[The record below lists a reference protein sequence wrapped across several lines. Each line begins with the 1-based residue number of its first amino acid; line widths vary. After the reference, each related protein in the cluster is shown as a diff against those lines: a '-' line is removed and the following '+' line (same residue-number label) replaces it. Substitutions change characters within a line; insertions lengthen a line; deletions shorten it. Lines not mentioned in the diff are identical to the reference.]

1 MGTKEKLI
9 VRFKGKPKD
18 FSYDEL
24 KRLLGFFGYSE
35 EQASGSR
42 VVFSNKQIGHKIKL
56 HKPHPINVLK
66 RYQIEYI
73 DQELKDLGI
82 L

>member
-9 VRFKGKPKD
+9 ARFLSKPKD
-18 FSYDEL
+18 FTYSEL
-24 KRLLGFFGYSE
+24 KRLLSFYSYTE

-42 VVFSNKQIGHKIKL
+42 VVFVNKESGHKIKL
-56 HKPHPINVLK
+56 HKPHPGNVLK
-66 RYQIEYI
+66 RYQIELI
-73 DQELKDLGI
+73 ENELKYLDL

>member
-9 VRFKGKPKD
+9 ARFTAKPKD
-18 FSYDEL
+18 FSYEEL

-42 VVFSNKQIGHKIKL
+42 VVFSNKLKGHKIKL
-56 HKPHPINVLK
+56 HKPHPVNVLK
-66 RYQIEYI
+66 RYQIELI
-73 DQELKDLGI
+73 EQELKDLGI

>member
-9 VRFKGKPKD
+9 ARFVEKPKD
-18 FSYDEL
+18 FTYEEL
-24 KRLLGFFGYSE
+24 KRLLGFFGYRE

-42 VVFSNKQIGHKIKL
+42 IVFSNNLTGHKIKL

-66 RYQIEYI
+66 RYQIELI
-73 DQELKDLGI
+73 EQELKDLGI